1 MTKLLNLVLAAGAAL
16 GLMLGVAAAQTPAAK
31 PPSAAALGYAK
42 EILLAKNVVAIYQG
56 AVPGL
61 VQRTKDVLLQSN
73 LNYQKDLDEVALKVV
88 KDLAGREKEI
98 GEEMARIYATSFTEQ
113 ELKEL
118 ATFYKSPLGTKVIL
132 QEPAAFNQARQY
144 MDQWAQ
150 KFAEEINGKFRAE
163 MKKRGKEI

>member
-1 MTKLLNLVLAAGAAL
+1 MKKLLNVLLAASAAL
-16 GLMLGVAAAQTPAAK
+16 GLMLASATAQTPSAK

-42 EILLAKNVVAIYQG
+42 DILASKNVATIYQG

-61 VQRTKDVLLQSN
+61 VQRTRDVLLQSN
-73 LNYQKDLDEVALKVV
+73 LNYQKDLDEVSLIVAKE
-88 KDLAGREKEI
+88 LAGREKEI
-98 GEEMARIYATSFTEQ
+98 GEEMARIYANSFTEQ

-118 ATFYKSPLGTKVIL
+118 AAFYKSPLGVKVIA
-132 QEPAAFNQARQY
+132 QEPVAFNQARQY

-163 MKKRGKEI
+163 MKKRGKDI

>member
-1 MTKLLNLVLAAGAAL
+1 MRKFSNVLLAAGAAL
-16 GLMLGVAAAQTPAAK
+16 ALMMGNAVAQAPK
-31 PPSAAALGYAK
+31 PPSAAAIGYAK
-42 EILLAKNVVAIYQG
+42 DILTSKNVSAIYQG

-73 LNYQKDLDEVALKVV
+73 LNYQKDLNEVAVV
-88 KDLAGREKEI
+88 VAKELAGREKEI
-98 GEEMARIYATSFTEQ
+98 GEEMARIYASSFTEQ

-118 ATFYKSPLGTKVIL
+118 AAFYKSPLGAKVIA

-150 KFAEEINGKFRAE
+150 KFGEEINGKFRAE

>member
-1 MTKLLNLVLAAGAAL
+1 MKKILNVLLAAGAAL
-16 GLMLGVAAAQTPAAK
+16 GLMLGSAAAQTPPAK

-42 EILLAKNVVAIYQG
+42 EILVSKNVSAIYQG

-61 VQRTKDVLLQSN
+61 VQRTRDVLLQSN
-73 LNYQKDLDEVALKVV
+73 LNYQKDLDEVSVV
-88 KDLAGREKEI
+88 VAKELAGREKEI
-98 GEEMARIYATSFTEQ
+98 GEEMARIYASVFTEQ

-118 ATFYKSPLGTKVIL
+118 SAFYKSPLGVKVIA
-132 QEPAAFNQARQY
+132 QEPVAFNQARQY

-150 KFAEEINGKFRAE
+150 KFAEEINGKFRVE

>member
-1 MTKLLNLVLAAGAAL
+1 
-16 GLMLGVAAAQTPAAK
+16 
-31 PPSAAALGYAK
+31 
-42 EILLAKNVVAIYQG
+42 
-56 AVPGL
+56 

>member
-1 MTKLLNLVLAAGAAL
+1 MKKLLNVLLAAGAAL
-16 GLMLGVAAAQTPAAK
+16 GLMLGSAVAQTTPAK

-42 EILLAKNVVAIYQG
+42 EILASKNVSVIYQG

-61 VQRTKDVLLQSN
+61 VQRTRDVLLQSN
-73 LNYQKDLDEVALKVV
+73 LNYQKDLDEVALQVA
-88 KDLAGREKEI
+88 KDFAGREKEI
-98 GEEMARIYATSFTEQ
+98 GEEMARIYASTFTEQ
-113 ELKEL
+113 ELKDL
-118 ATFYKSPLGTKVIL
+118 AAFYKSPLGVKVIA
-132 QEPAAFNQARQY
+132 QEPVAFNQARQY